1 MSGGCAAGTVPCT
14 VNGEPFAAA
23 AGASVRDVVATLGLE
38 GRPIAV
44 EVNER
49 VVPRGDL
56 GRCMLKSGD
65 RIEIVTLVGGG

>member
-1 MSGGCAAGTVPCT
+1 MSGGRATDTVPCT

-23 AGASVRDVVATLGLE
+23 AGASARDVVVALGLE

-49 VVPRGDL
+49 VVPRADL
-56 GRCMLKSGD
+56 GNCMLQAGD
-65 RIEIVTLVGGG
+65 RLEIVTLVGGG